1 MAVHVEA
8 QGVQRTFL
16 DPATHNQSE
25 IAEELIRRAEA
36 LRPMLVERQA
46 EAEALSNY
54 AEDVHHVFRDAGFYR
69 MLVPRRYG
77 GLEVGVD
84 IFMRVVT
91 ALARGCAS
99 SGWGL
104 CLGAS
109 HALQV
114 GSLFDEPT
122 QREIFGDGHFISPAT
137 VAPQGKARRA
147 DDGGW
152 VINGTFNYCSGSAY
166 ATHYMGHVMD
176 ETAGPASG
184 PPRIHLFIAARDAW
198 TRLDDWRDTLGLK
211 GSASNSIRFQDAV
224 IPADFML
231 RDTWFT
237 TVDVSEGTIGETIHA
252 NPMYAGPPLSF
263 AMLEIAALAVGI
275 AQGARDAYRELM
287 EIKMTAI
294 PPLVPRTQDPTYQRW
309 YGTASATV
317 DAAEALVN
325 HASSQWM
332 LNCGEGNFTREKDL
346 RLVAQATETIDLCW
360 TAMHQVL
367 CRTAGSSVLRS
378 GSRLERAW
386 RDMSMVRSHNGVV
399 AYGERS
405 RLELGQY
412 A

>member
-1 MAVHVEA
+1 MTVDMEA
-8 QGVQRTFL
+8 KGAQRSFSDLGTR
-16 DPATHNQSE
+16 DQSE
-25 IAEELIRRAEA
+25 VAAELIRRAEA
-36 LRPMLVERQA
+36 MRPMLLERQA

-54 AEDVHHVFRDAGFYR
+54 AQDVHEVFRDAGFYR

-84 IFMRVVT
+84 TFMRVVT
-91 ALARGCAS
+91 ALARGCPS

-114 GSLFDEPT
+114 GSLYDEPT
-122 QREIFGDGHFISPAT
+122 QRELFGDGYFISPAT
-137 VAPQGKARRA
+137 VAPQGKTRRA
-147 DDGGW
+147 ADGGW

-176 ETAGPASG
+176 ETAEPASG
-184 PPRIHLFIAARDAW
+184 PPRIHLFIAPRSTW
-198 TRLDDWRDTLGLK
+198 TRLDDWKDTLGLK

-224 IPADFML
+224 IPEKYML

-237 TVDVSEGTIGETIHA
+237 TLDVSAGTIGETIHA

-287 EIKMTAI
+287 ETKMTAV
-294 PPLVPRTQDPTYQRW
+294 PPVVPRTQDPTFQRW

-325 HASSQWM
+325 TASSQWM
-332 LNCGEGNFTREKDL
+332 QNCREGHFTHEKDL
-346 RLVAQATETIDLCW
+346 RLVSQATETIDLCW

-399 AYGERS
+399 SYGERS